1 MSLIIAYIGKKGCVM
16 ASDKRRVTYAG
27 KNRKILEDELYS
39 GSIRTDEEF
48 LKRAE
53 ELDVGIKI
61 TEDGN
66 KIRIVGNAVCGE
78 VRERGPFETKRRRIY
93 GTTNGYQLVE
103 LLGSETTSRK
113 AGKKGIIIFGNIFA
127 KEQAETLIARYWKSS
142 QSLRYMGEIFE
153 KIISEIAQKTPT
165 IGNTCDVLL
174 QNPKF
179 SENEAQKHL
188 NITIDNDIKVL
199 NKFRNQLLENMVQ
212 KKLEIDMS
220 NKILNKGK
228 IGKVVSIDENMLEV
242 QLNEKTQAFKSDWSR
257 QFGPGEPVLMITDSN
272 DVEVGDE
279 VVIDDDGVLCL
290 KKDKSPLKCDI
301 ILCSL

>member
-27 KNRKILEDELYS
+27 KNRTILEDELYS

-66 KIRIVGNAVCGE
+66 KIRVVGNAVCGE
-78 VRERGPFETKRRRIY
+78 VRERGAFETKRRRIY

-113 AGKKGIIIFGNIFA
+113 AGKKGIVIFGNVFA
-127 KEQAETLIARYWKSS
+127 KQQAEVLIARYWKSS

-153 KIISEIAQKTPT
+153 KIISEISQKTPT
-165 IGNTCDVLL
+165 IGDTCDVLL

-179 SENEAQKHL
+179 SESEAQKHL

-199 NKFRNQLLENMVQ
+199 TKFRNQLLENMVHQ
-212 KKLEIDMS
+212 KLQIDMAK
-220 NKILNKGK
+220 KIVTKGE
-228 IGKVVSIDENMLEV
+228 IGKVVSIDDNMLQV
-242 QLNEKTQAFKSDWSR
+242 QLNSKTQALNGDWVR
-257 QFGPGEPVLMITDSN
+257 LAAPGENVLMFTESENVNI
-272 DVEVGDE
+272 GDE
-279 VVIDDDGVLCL
+279 VVIDNEVLCL
-290 KKDKSPLKCDI
+290 EKDKSPLRCDI